1 MNTDPTQVAEKLY
14 SLLPALYRLRDAE
27 NGYPLRD
34 LVAVVAE
41 QVAVVQESLEQA
53 YDDLFIETCAP
64 WIVPYLGDL
73 IGARPLHNKAPGT
86 AGGRAEVA
94 ETLGLRRRKGTLAAL
109 EQSARVVTGFP
120 AVAVEYFTR
129 MALTQ
134 AMNHVRPDSHY
145 TANLRRMLALEYVN
159 GPFDPTARTLE
170 VRRISSRRGRYNLPN
185 IGLFLYR
192 LRSFDLRG
200 VSAARQDDFRW
211 RFNPLGIDTALY
223 NDPLTEMGIN
233 DFAGPENLPL
243 PVSRAALKVDLASAG
258 SAFYGPSAALLL
270 EVDGTVIPAGQ
281 MAACNLS
288 DKADGSGDWAH
299 APSDVYG
306 IDPVLGRIAM
316 PTGLPAPGSVVV
328 NFRYGFSDSLGGG
341 AYERG
346 AQLMG
351 APAQVV
357 SAAAPDLQ
365 AALTAASGG
374 GIVEFSDSRTYELAG
389 LAPNLDVAENQSVV
403 IRAANGHRP
412 LVRVTGGG
420 GTGVPEWVIHGG
432 EGARIV
438 IDGLAVAGVLRITGE
453 PAAVILR
460 HCTLVPGIERTLAN
474 EPAQPEAPSL
484 VIEPENVTVTID
496 RCIAGPV
503 QAANDCVVVVRHS
516 ILDATDETRPAF
528 YGTYTPL
535 DGTTEPGGA
544 LDMQNCTVIG
554 RVHTQ
559 RFTEATNVIF
569 ASRAPVDAAVLPVR
583 SERTQDGC
591 MRFSAVPAGSRTPRR
606 YRCTE
611 MMPRFTS
618 LHFGASG
625 YAQLS
630 VECPEAIRA
639 GAEDESEMG
648 VFHDLYIPQRES
660 DLRTRLEEYL
670 RYGMEAG
677 IFYAS

>member
-1 MNTDPTQVAEKLY
+1 MNPDPVQVTERLY
-14 SLLPALYRLRDAE
+14 NLLPVLYRLRDAE
-27 NGYPLRD
+27 NGYPLRE

-41 QVAVVQESLEQA
+41 QVAAVQESLEKA

-120 AVAVEYFTR
+120 AVAVEFFTR

-134 AMNHVRPDSHY
+134 WMNHARPENHY
-145 TANLRRMLALEYVN
+145 TANLRDVLALEYVG

-185 IGLFLYR
+185 VGLFLFR
-192 LRSFDLRG
+192 IRSFELRG
-200 VSAARQDDFRW
+200 ATAARLDDFRW
-211 RFNPLGIDTALY
+211 RFNPLGIDTAVY
-223 NDPLTEMGIN
+223 NDPVTETAITH
-233 DFAGPENLPL
+233 FAGPENTPL
-243 PVSRAALKVDLASAG
+243 PISRAALKADLASGA
-258 SAFYGPSAALLL
+258 SAFYGPSAPLLL
-270 EVDGTVIPAGQ
+270 EVDGSVVPVEEVV
-281 MAACNLS
+281 ACNLK
-288 DKADGSGDWAH
+288 DKADGSGDWLH
-299 APSDVYG
+299 APADVYG

-316 PTGLPAPGSVVV
+316 PASRPAPGVVVV
-328 NFRYGFSDSLGGG
+328 NFRYGFSDELGGG

-346 AQLMG
+346 AELQG
-351 APAQVV
+351 APTQVV
-357 SAAAPDLQ
+357 DAAAPDLQ
-365 AALTAASGG
+365 AALDASTGG
-374 GIVEFSDSRTYELAG
+374 GIVEFADSRTYELASS
-389 LAPNLDVAENQSVV
+389 APNLSVDPDQV
-403 IRAANGHRP
+403 VEIRAANGQRP
-412 LVRVTGGG
+412 LVRVTGG
-420 GTGVPEWVIHGG
+420 EWVIEGG
-432 EGARIV
+432 AGATIV
-438 IDGLAVAGVLRITGE
+438 LNGLAIAGGALRITGD

-460 HCTLVPGIERTLAN
+460 HCTLVPGLERTQAN
-474 EPAQPEAPSL
+474 EPAQPDAPSL

-496 RCIAGPV
+496 RCICGPI
-503 QAANDCVVVVRHS
+503 QAANGCVVVAHRS
-516 ILDATDETRPAF
+516 IFDAADETRPVF
-528 YGTYTPL
+528 YGTYNPV
-535 DGTTEPGGA
+535 DGSTTPGGA
-544 LDMQNCTVIG
+544 LDLADCTIVG

-559 RFTEATNVIF
+559 RFLEATNVIF
-569 ASRAPVDAAVLPVR
+569 AARAPTGTALLPVR

-591 MRFSAVPAGSRTPRR
+591 MRFSAIPAGARTPRR
-606 YRCTE
+606 YRCTGDT
-611 MMPRFTS
+611 PRFTS
-618 LHFGASG
+618 LRFGVAA

-630 VECPEAIRA
+630 VECPETIRA

-648 VFHDLYIPQRES
+648 VFHDLYLPQRES

>member
-1 MNTDPTQVAEKLY
+1 MNTDPTQVAERLY
-14 SLLPALYRLRDAE
+14 DLLPSLYRLRDAE

-134 AMNHVRPDSHY
+134 AMNHVRPENLY
-145 TANLRRMLALEYVN
+145 TANLRSVLALETVN

-170 VRRISSRRGRYNLPN
+170 VRRIGSRRGRYNLPN

-192 LRSFDLRG
+192 LRSFELRG
-200 VSAARQDDFRW
+200 ASAARLDDFRW

-223 NDPLTEMGIN
+223 NDPLTETGIT
-233 DFAGPENLPL
+233 DFAGPENVPL
-243 PVSRAALKVDLASAG
+243 PVSRAALKADLASAS
-258 SAFYGPSAALLL
+258 SAFYGPSAPLLL
-270 EVDGTVIPAGQ
+270 EVDGTVIPVEQ
-281 MAACNLS
+281 VVACNLS
-288 DKADGSGDWAH
+288 DKEDGSGDWAH
-299 APSDVYG
+299 APLNVYG
-306 IDPVLGRIAM
+306 IDPILGRIAL
-316 PTGLPAPGSVVV
+316 PTGFPAPGSVVV
-328 NFRYGFSDSLGGG
+328 NFRYGFSDELGGG

-346 AQLMG
+346 AELEG
-351 APAQVV
+351 TPSQVV
-357 SAAAPDLQ
+357 NASASDVQ
-365 AALTAASGG
+365 SALTAAGGG
-374 GIVEFSDSRTYELAG
+374 GIVEFEDSRTYALAG
-389 LAPNLDVAENQSVV
+389 LAPNLDVAADQTVE
-403 IRAANGHRP
+403 IRAANGQRP
-412 LVRVTGGG
+412 LVRVTGG
-420 GTGVPEWVIHGG
+420 EWVIHGG
-432 EGARIV
+432 EGATIV
-438 IDGLAVAGVLRITGE
+438 INGLVVAGGVLRITGE
-453 PAAVILR
+453 PSAVILR
-460 HCTLVPGIERTLAN
+460 HCTLVPGVERTPAN
-474 EPAQPEAPSL
+474 EPAQPDAPSL
-484 VIEPENVTVTID
+484 VIEPENVIVTID
-496 RCIAGPV
+496 RCITGAV
-503 QAANDCVVVVRHS
+503 QAANDCEVVVRCS
-516 ILDATDETRPAF
+516 ILDATDETRPVF

-535 DGTTEPGGA
+535 DGTTEPGGT
-544 LDMQNCTVIG
+544 LEIRNSTVVG

-559 RFTEATNVIF
+559 RFTDGTNVIF
-569 ASRAPVDAAVLPVR
+569 AARVPNGATMLPVR

-591 MRFSAVPAGSRTPRR
+591 MRFSVLPAGSRTPRR
-606 YRCTE
+606 YRCTSA
-611 MMPRFTS
+611 MPRFTS
-618 LHFGASG
+618 LHFGAPG

-630 VECPEAIRA
+630 VECPEAIRT

-648 VFHDLYIPQRES
+648 VFHDLFIPQRES
-660 DLRTRLEEYL
+660 DLRTRLDEYL